1 MRLFSYSHPR
11 YAAVTL
17 RRLRAR
23 WPANRFDVVL
33 SPSMSYAFRYVIQA
47 SVAGWSS
54 TRVPGCSLSPRFIGQ
69 DSSFTPPNLSAL
81 YAGVKH
87 YLVL

>member
-47 SVAGWSS
+47 TLPDGRTALVE
-54 TRVPGCSLSPRFIGQ
+54 RVRLEACAP
-69 DSSFTPPNLSAL
+69 
-81 YAGVKH
+81 
-87 YLVL
+87 